1 MCNTCVSMPSPTTP
15 HLSLCKFGLNPRGEL
30 WKEGE
35 VQCCKQNPQMP
46 QTKHTAKLIHD
57 VLICAQ
63 EKGEASLVYPS
74 NCKAFTVAVGG
85 FISDAVVEVLLFF

>member
-1 MCNTCVSMPSPTTP
+1 MLCPTTP
-15 HLSLCKFGLNPRGEL
+15 PLSLYDFGLNPHGEL

-35 VQCCKQNPQMP
+35 VQCCKQNHQMP
-46 QTKHTAKLIHD
+46 QTKHTAKLIRD

-74 NCKAFTVAVGG
+74 NCKAFPVAVGG